1 MLSYF
6 NNVVK
11 IKKGGQKTVY
21 RAEDPRRGPVIVK
34 IGTARSRSGLERIQR
49 EAVLLREISSPYY
62 PKNYD
67 FQLLP
72 GGSFLIVEELID
84 GKPLMNYLTSFSS
97 EQRAADLVTHLVRG
111 LTELWNLHIA
121 HCDIKPG
128 NILILK
134 DKTPKIIDLGIAK
147 ILPGSLC
154 PPLRKS
160 RVHCTPSYA
169 SPEQLRNQP
178 SQVDYRTDQYSLGIV
193 FAQLLLGGQHP
204 FSPNLVAGSSI
215 PENILAD
222 NWYRKVL
229 KDCRN
234 STVRQVL
241 RRLLAWKP
249 AQRYAD
255 PNQLMEEIRQTFRS

>member
-1 MLSYF
+1 M
-6 NNVVK
+6 VK

-21 RAEDPRRGPVIVK
+21 RAEDPTRGPVIVK

-67 FQLLP
+67 FEILP

-84 GKPLMNYLTSFSS
+84 GKPLSNYLASFSS
-97 EQRAADLVTHLVRG
+97 EERAVDLVVHLVRG
-111 LTELWNLHIA
+111 LTELWNLRIA

-147 ILPGSLC
+147 LLPGSQC

-169 SPEQLRNQP
+169 SPEQLQNHS

-193 FAQLLLGGQHP
+193 FAQLLLGGRHP
-204 FSPNLVAGSSI
+204 FSPSLVAGSSI

-222 NWYRKVL
+222 NWHRQVI

-234 STVRQVL
+234 PAVRRVV

-249 AQRYAD
+249 SQRYTQTS
-255 PNQLMEEIRQTFRS
+255 QLQEEISHAFKT